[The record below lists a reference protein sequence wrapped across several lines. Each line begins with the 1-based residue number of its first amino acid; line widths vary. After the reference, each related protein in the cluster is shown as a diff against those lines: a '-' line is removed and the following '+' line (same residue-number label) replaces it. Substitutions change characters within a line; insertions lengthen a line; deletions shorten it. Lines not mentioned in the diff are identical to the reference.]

1 MCGIA
6 GLLKRADTLG
16 ALSECTAK
24 RMCETLRHRGPDAS
38 GSWGDENI
46 GMAHQRLSILD
57 LSNAGHQPMMSPCKR
72 FVLVFNGEIYN
83 HSELR
88 RELMQKTPE
97 LIWRGGSDTE
107 VLLAAISAWGLEST
121 LRRTRGMHA
130 LALWDRAQKKLSLS
144 RDRIGEKPLYYG
156 NVGGGGFA
164 FASELRAL
172 REINGSQ
179 LTISAQASA
188 LMIQLG
194 YVPAPYSIYE
204 GVYKLPPGT
213 ILTVDALGR
222 HGQPESWWA
231 LTDVIKSTMEHG
243 APRDEARAIDELES
257 LLVSIVSEQ
266 MESDVPLGAMLS
278 GGIDSSLVV
287 ALMQK
292 LGTGRTKTF
301 SIGFAERA
309 FDESD
314 QAKSVA
320 EYLKTEHTQLKVS
333 AEDALQVI
341 PRLPDIYDEPFADSS
356 QIPSV
361 ILSSLTREH
370 VTVALTGDGGDE
382 VFGGYNRHVWS
393 NRMPLSLGFPLPWS
407 IRLSARLASTCLHP
421 LISGANRALGL
432 HAPVR
437 KLEKFVTGLS
447 AQSSGEF
454 YGSLVSQWKGQ
465 LPVFVNAA
473 RSRSILAFD
482 SSCWPIT
489 ETMAEQFMAVD
500 TLTYL
505 PDDILVKVDRAS
517 MASSLETRTPYLD
530 SRLIEFAWALP
541 LSQKIRGNQGKWL
554 LRRLLD
560 RYVPRALVERPKQGF
575 GIPLG
580 AWLRGPLRGWAEALL
595 SENSLKEG
603 GLINSA
609 CVRDAWRSHLAGS
622 NNEHG
627 LWTVLMYLSW
637 RERWA

>member
-6 GLLKRADTLG
+6 GLLKSADLAG
-16 ALSECTAK
+16 ASPEGMAK
-24 RMCETLRHRGPDAS
+24 RMCETLLHRGPDAS
-38 GSWGDENI
+38 GSWGDEHI
-46 GMAHQRLSILD
+46 GMAHQRLSVLD
-57 LSNAGHQPMMSPCKR
+57 LTNAGHQPMMSACKR

-88 RELMQKTPE
+88 RELMLKNPE

-107 VLLAAISAWGLEST
+107 VLLAAISVWGLKSA
-121 LRRTRGMHA
+121 LQRTRGMHA
-130 LALWDRAQKKLSLS
+130 LALWDRSQKKLSLS
-144 RDRIGEKPLYYG
+144 RDRIGEKPVYYG
-156 NVGGGGFA
+156 NVGVGFA

-179 LTISAQASA
+179 LMISAQASA

-194 YVPAPYSIYE
+194 YVPAPHSIYE
-204 GVYKLPPGT
+204 GVYKLSPGT

-222 HGQPESWWA
+222 YGHPEPWWA
-231 LTDVIKSTMEHG
+231 LTDVIKSNTGRG
-243 APRDEARAIDELES
+243 ASRDEVSAIDALES

-292 LGTGRTKTF
+292 LGNKRTKTF
-301 SIGFAERA
+301 SIGFAERT

-333 AEDALQVI
+333 AEDALQI
-341 PRLPDIYDEPFADSS
+341 ILRLPDIYDEPFADSS

-382 VFGGYNRHVWS
+382 VFGGYNRHVWL
-393 NRMPLSLGFPLPWS
+393 NRLPLSLGFPLPWP
-407 IRLSARLASTCLHP
+407 IRLSARLATTCLHP
-421 LISGANRALGL
+421 LLFGANRALGL
-432 HAPVR
+432 HAPAR
-437 KLEKFVTGLS
+437 KLEKFVTGVS
-447 AQSSGEF
+447 ARSAGEF
-454 YGSLVSQWKGQ
+454 YGGLVSQWKGQ
-465 LPVFVNAA
+465 PPVFADAA
-473 RSRSILAFD
+473 RSSSTLALD
-482 SSCWPIT
+482 SSCWPNT

-530 SRLIEFAWALP
+530 PRLIEFAWALP
-541 LSQKIRGNQGKWL
+541 LNQRIRGNQGKWL

-580 AWLRGPLRGWAEALL
+580 VWLRGPLRGWAEALL
-595 SENSLKEG
+595 SESSLKEG

-609 CVRDAWRSHLAGS
+609 YVRETWRSHLAGS
-622 NNEHG
+622 NNEYG
-627 LWTVLMYLSW
+627 LWTVLMYQLW
-637 RERWA
+637 RERWV